1 MGIGKKRLELRAL
14 FADAARLLLH
24 VFFVDGIA
32 VGLRKTSQ
40 LGQLILRA
48 LTFTL
53 GRDTSIESDGC
64 HALKVLQ

>member
-14 FADAARLLLH
+14 PRAARLLLH